1 MDKKCDISDEKNKEA
16 KRVLLLNER
25 VKRRVCKSCGGKLSL
40 RMLDFDEFEKTRID
54 IFCDNCDRLEF
65 GIEPEIYQA
74 ALYYV
79 QEYALNLY
87 PDMGNTALSK
97 KATVAKA
104 AEMMSWVLKSL
115 GYLSKDGFIVPPD
128 TSSVINGECLDLT
141 DHLLDCL
148 EEELE

>member
-25 VKRRVCKSCGGKLSL
+25 VKRCVCKSCGGKLSL

-74 ALYYV
+74 DISHKY
-79 QEYALNLY
+79 NLY
-87 PDMGNTALSK
+87 ATLCSK
-97 KATVAKA
+97 
-104 AEMMSWVLKSL
+104 
-115 GYLSKDGFIVPPD
+115 
-128 TSSVINGECLDLT
+128 SSIM
-141 DHLLDCL
+141 
-148 EEELE
+148 